1 MTLGPVHLMVIGL
14 HGQDDDFK
22 GKVPQALRAV
32 HALRGAH
39 RHEDV
44 RVLDMLLIRK
54 DAHGDIHRL
63 QVSELGEH
71 ERAFAGALAGGLL
84 GLRNGSDAPAKPG
97 ATYGVLAVAQ
107 HEFGLSEAD
116 LREIE
121 RNIPNGNAAAI
132 VLLEHVWVVRLKD
145 AVDDVGCTLIAEG
158 MLTSG
163 MLGSLGS
170 DVAAAQKAAD
180 HYYAH

>member
-22 GKVPQALRAV
+22 GKVPQVLRAV
-32 HALRGAH
+32 RALRGTH
-39 RHEDV
+39 RHDDV

-54 DAHGDIHRL
+54 DSHGDIQRL
-63 QVSELGEH
+63 QVGDLGEH

-84 GLRNGSDAPAKPG
+84 GLRTGSDMPPKPG

-107 HEFGLSEAD
+107 HEFGLSEGD
-116 LREIE
+116 LREIT
-121 RNIPNGNAAAI
+121 RNIPNGNAAAV
-132 VLLEHVWVVRLKD
+132 VLMEHLWVMQLKD
-145 AVDDVGCTLIAEG
+145 AVDDAGCTLIAEG

-163 MLGSLGS
+163 MLGTLGA
-170 DVAAAQKAAD
+170 DVATAQKAAD
-180 HYYAH
+180 QYYAR